1 MVTFQVLA
9 GGAMNKFWFCFIPI
23 FMAVDVIGV
32 LPMFMSFIEG
42 LDRQKI
48 NRIIIQSVVTATIVA
63 VIFLAI
69 GKVIFDLLGITVS
82 DFMIAGGTLLFII
95 SLNDL
100 VYMER
105 RWSQIDPESLG
116 AVPLGVPLIVGPA
129 VLTMIL
135 ILVSEYGPLATVAAL
150 IVNILIVGLTFWLY
164 VPIMRLLGKSGARTV
179 SKLAAL
185 LLAAIAVMMVRK
197 GVMLLLAG
205 SFKMAQ

>member
-1 MVTFQVLA
+1 
-9 GGAMNKFWFCFIPI
+9 MNRFWFCFFPI
-23 FMAVDVIGV
+23 FMAVNVIGV
-32 LPMFMSFIEG
+32 LPMFMSFTEG
-42 LDRQKI
+42 LDRPKI
-48 NRIIIQSVVTATIVA
+48 NRIIVQSVITATIVA
-63 VIFLAI
+63 VIFLAV
-69 GKVIFDLLGITVS
+69 GKVILDLLGITVS

-100 VYMER
+100 MSMER

-129 VLTMIL
+129 VLTTIL
-135 ILVSEYGPLATVAAL
+135 ILVQEYGPLATVAAL
-150 IVNILIVGLTFWLY
+150 IVNILIAGFIFWLY
-164 VPIMRLLGKSGARTV
+164 APIIRLLGKSGARTV

-205 SFKMAQ
+205 FKITQ

>member
-1 MVTFQVLA
+1 VQ
-9 GGAMNKFWFCFIPI
+9 GGVSMNKFWFCFFPI
-23 FMAVDVIGV
+23 FMAVNVIGV
-32 LPMFMSFIEG
+32 LPMFMTFTEG
-42 LDRQKI
+42 LDRPKI
-48 NRIIIQSVVTATIVA
+48 NRIIVQSVVTATIVA
-63 VIFLAI
+63 LIFLAV
-69 GKVIFDLLGITVS
+69 GKIILDLLGITVS

-100 VYMER
+100 VYMEK

-129 VLTMIL
+129 VLTTIL

-150 IVNILIVGLTFWLY
+150 IVNIAIAGLTFWLY
-164 VPIMRLLGKSGARTV
+164 MPIMRLLGKSGARTV
-179 SKLAAL
+179 SKLASL

-205 SFKMAQ
+205 GFKIAQ

>member
-1 MVTFQVLA
+1 
-9 GGAMNKFWFCFIPI
+9 
-23 FMAVDVIGV
+23 
-32 LPMFMSFIEG
+32 
-42 LDRQKI
+42 
-48 NRIIIQSVVTATIVA
+48 
-63 VIFLAI
+63 
-69 GKVIFDLLGITVS
+69 
-82 DFMIAGGTLLFII
+82 MIAGGTLLFII

-135 ILVSEYGPLATVAAL
+135 ILVRQYGPLATVTAL
-150 IVNILIVGLTFWLY
+150 IVNIMIAGLTFWLY

-179 SKLAAL
+179 AKLAAL

-205 SFKMAQ
+205 GYQVAQ